1 MYSLLAWRARSLPS
15 SSSPSTA
22 AVSDEWLTQLR
33 QAHLD
38 GVYAYARRRLPSV
51 EDAEDV
57 AAETFAAVC
66 VAPQRVPQDET
77 KVRAWLLGI
86 ARNKLT
92 DLLRKRYK
100 RRELPLTDLEPLAL
114 AGPEALLGPPQAQAL
129 RSAIDGLP
137 ADQREALLLKYADE
151 LTLTEVGRVLG
162 KSEAA
167 VSSLL
172 QRARATVRERAA
184 YAFTT
189 EEKS

>member
-1 MYSLLAWRARSLPS
+1 MYSLLAWRARSL
-15 SSSPSTA
+15 SSSPAT

-57 AAETFAAVC
+57 AADTFAAVC
-66 VAPQRVPQDET
+66 AAPHKIPQDET

-114 AGPEALLGPPQAQAL
+114 AGSETLLGPPQAQAL
-129 RSAIDGLP
+129 RNAIDGLP
-137 ADQREALLLKYADE
+137 TDQREALLLKYAEE

>member
-1 MYSLLAWRARSLPS
+1 MYHVLAWRARSLFHSAPVALS
-15 SSSPSTA
+15 E
-22 AVSDEWLTQLR
+22 EWLTQLR
-33 QAHLD
+33 QTHLD
-38 GVYAYARRRLPSV
+38 GVYAYARRRLPSRD
-51 EDAEDV
+51 DAEDI

-66 VAPQRVPQDET
+66 AAPHKIPQNEAH
-77 KVRAWLLGI
+77 VRAWLLAI
-86 ARNKLT
+86 ARHKVT

-100 RRELPLTDLEPLAL
+100 RRELPLTDREPTAL
-114 AGPEALLGPPQAQAL
+114 AGPEALLDAPQTQAL
-129 RSAIDGLP
+129 RQAIEALP
-137 ADQREALLLKYADE
+137 PDQREALLLKYADE

-167 VSSLL
+167 ISSLL